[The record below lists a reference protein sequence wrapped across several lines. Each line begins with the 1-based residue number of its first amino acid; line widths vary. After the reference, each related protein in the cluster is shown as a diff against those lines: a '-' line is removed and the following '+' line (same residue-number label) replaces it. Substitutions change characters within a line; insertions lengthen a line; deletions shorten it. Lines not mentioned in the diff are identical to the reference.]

1 MLSRYNNSKRITA
14 LLGVVLA
21 LLPSVQD
28 LHLLCHLGGCAATCS
43 AETACSEH
51 SHSEAKSC
59 SHSHAC
65 TSARE
70 ASVRSPE
77 RDCIDDQDKSC
88 PCPPDCWCHQP
99 AQPLQ
104 LPKGPSEPIEL
115 LLRNLT
121 QSDASIVV
129 AAIGADRTASCDY
142 ASTADVWTE
151 SAVQRC
157 AELCRFLI

>member
-21 LLPSVQD
+21 LLPSVQH
-28 LHLLCHLGGCAATCS
+28 LHLLCHLGGCATTCS
-43 AETACSEH
+43 AETECSEH
-51 SHSEAKSC
+51 AHSEAKSC

-70 ASVRSPE
+70 TSVPSSE

-99 AQPLQ
+99 PQPLQ
-104 LPKGPSEPIEL
+104 LPKCPSEPIEL
-115 LLRNLT
+115 LLQDITL
-121 QSDASIVV
+121 SDASTV
-129 AAIGADRTASCDY
+129 AEIRADRTGSCDY
-142 ASTADVWTE
+142 ASTAAVSTE